1 MLEKFKSFS
10 LIRSKKFKTSN
21 LVKMLLKAIS
31 ENRPASSSKINMNI
45 IIASENWMCV
55 KTLFILQFPIS
66 PKQYRK
72 IKERKRFVRVGPL
85 TQRQLNPE
93 IFYMIKIRAKKVVE
107 ENIIQFSIFL
117 LFPHKKKKKISAL
130 NEKSSFF
137 LYISM
142 NHQIMHKGKKTK
154 KWKNELT
161 SE

>member
-21 LVKMLLKAIS
+21 LVKMLHKAIS

-93 IFYMIKIRAKKVVE
+93 IFYMIKIRAKKSCRRKH
-107 ENIIQFSIFL
+107 NSIFHFSSISSQKEEKNIRIEWKIF
-117 LFPHKKKKKISAL
+117 LFLVFL
-130 NEKSSFF
+130 NESS
-137 LYISM
+137 
-142 NHQIMHKGKKTK
+142 NHA
-154 KWKNELT
+154 
-161 SE
+161 